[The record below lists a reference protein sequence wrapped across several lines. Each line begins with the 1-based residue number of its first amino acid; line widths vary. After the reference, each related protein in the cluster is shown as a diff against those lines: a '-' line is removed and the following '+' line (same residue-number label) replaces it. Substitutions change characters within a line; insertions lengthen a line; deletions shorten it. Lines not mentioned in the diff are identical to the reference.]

1 MNRPMHH
8 LNRVSQNCLH
18 GLPPPDDLG
27 RLWQANDDHPW
38 CDYVPFTLV
47 ETLDD
52 DFFTGYRETDRVSP
66 QVVTAY
72 RKMFEHIAFVGKRE
86 DGELVGYWLGPE
98 NRSPSD
104 SPIVELDTEGQ
115 FHLQGRN
122 LAEYLLA
129 CVNSEDDFIQL
140 RKMLVGLGFSVKAE
154 TQAELLETLDVLQ
167 KDFGNPN
174 RVSRR
179 YQKGLEAPPPSPIR
193 FDKYEF
199 PAAGHI
205 LNKLGIDGLTAHST
219 QQVVIQR
226 LGTPDKTGG
235 GIKMA
240 VLGYINPWIKY
251 QRSDCQLRFE
261 FNRDKEIKSVTL
273 LEPDWEPGM

>member
-1 MNRPMHH
+1 MHH
-8 LNRVSQNCLH
+8 LDDVSRNCLH
-18 GLPPPDDLG
+18 GLPPPDDLR
-27 RLWQANDDHPW
+27 RLWQVNDDHLW
-38 CDYVPFTLV
+38 LDYVPFRLV
-47 ETLDD
+47 DKLAD
-52 DFFTGYRETDRVSP
+52 DFFTGYRETDGVSP
-66 QVVTAY
+66 QVVIAY
-72 RKMFEHIAFVGKRE
+72 QKMFEHIAFVGKRE

-115 FHLQGRN
+115 FDLLGRN

-140 RKMLVGLGFSVKAE
+140 RKILVGSGFTITAE
-154 TQAELLETLDVLQ
+154 TQTDLLQTLDGLQ

-179 YQKGLEAPPPSPIR
+179 YQKGMEAPRPSNLR
-193 FDKYEF
+193 FGTYHF
-199 PAAGHI
+199 PDAGHI
-205 LNKLGIDGLTAHST
+205 LRQLGIDDLTANST
-219 QQVVIQR
+219 QKAVIQR
-226 LGTPDKTGG
+226 LGTPDQTGG
-235 GIKMA
+235 GIKIA
-240 VLGYINPWIKY
+240 ALGYINPWIKY

-261 FNRDKEIKSVTL
+261 FDRDMSTMKVTL